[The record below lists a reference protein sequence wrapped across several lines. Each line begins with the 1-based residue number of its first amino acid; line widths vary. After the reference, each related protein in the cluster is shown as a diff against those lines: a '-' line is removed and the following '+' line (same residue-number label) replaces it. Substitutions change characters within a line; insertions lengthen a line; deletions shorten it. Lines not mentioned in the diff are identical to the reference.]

1 MELLLATRNAYKRR
15 EFAELLGDDFEIS
28 DLSTS
33 AGPPIEETGDT
44 FMENA
49 VLKAV
54 VASQDRQLLV
64 AADDSGLEVNALDG
78 APGILSARYAG
89 DNATDRANI
98 DKLLRELE
106 GRSERSARFR
116 CVIAL
121 ARGGKSLGTF
131 EGRINGIIVDPPR
144 GENGFGYD
152 PIFVPN
158 GFDKT
163 FAELPSE
170 IKNQISHRA
179 RAIRALRAGLSAL
192 QRGGQGWAGGG
203 GPGGGWGPGA
213 AGPPGPAALI

>member
-15 EFAELLGDDFEIS
+15 EFAEMLGDDFEIS

-33 AGPPIEETGDT
+33 AGPPIEETGHT

-78 APGILSARYAG
+78 APGVFSARYAG
-89 DNATDRANI
+89 DNATDLANI

-106 GRSERSARFR
+106 GQSERSARFR

-131 EGRINGIIVDPPR
+131 EGRVDGIIVDPPR

-152 PIFVPN
+152 PVFVPN

-163 FAELPSE
+163 FAELPAE
-170 IKNQISHRA
+170 LKNRISHRG
-179 RAIRALRAGLSAL
+179 RAIRALRAGLPAV
-192 QRGGQGWAGGG
+192 RGD
-203 GPGGGWGPGA
+203 
-213 AGPPGPAALI
+213 